1 MLRDELKL
9 IARDQRVMTA
19 GTLTSHSLLNCKFE
33 RFGTAI
39 IPVDDMTP
47 HRDIDA
53 QLKFEGADLRYY
65 VMRLRHRP
73 AVLACMTRHQRAT
86 QCLGSADAQPW
97 WLAVAAPELHPE
109 ELSAAYVHLVKVHP
123 GEGVKLHQGTW
134 HAGPFFNAPSALFY
148 NLELADTNLTDH
160 NFHALSTPISL
171 KLN

>member
-1 MLRDELKL
+1 
-9 IARDQRVMTA
+9 MTA
-19 GTLTSHSLLNCKFE
+19 GTLTSHPLLNCKFE

-73 AVLACMTRHQRAT
+73 AVLAGMTRHQRAT

-97 WLAVAAPELHPE
+97 WLAVAAPELLPE
-109 ELSAAYVHLVKVHP
+109 ELCAASVQLVQVRP
-123 GEGVKLHQGTW
+123 GEAVKLHQGTW
-134 HAGPFFNAPSALFY
+134 HAGPFFHAPSALFY
-148 NLELADTNLTDH
+148 NLELGDTNLTDH
-160 NFHALSTPISL
+160 NFQALTAPIKLMLDLSL
-171 KLN
+171 IHI